1 MAAGQGWCAF
11 CNSGMTVDEEFRQA
25 LIENRK
31 GFTIDGERKR
41 LVSIDPKRRNME
53 VMSVRYCPM
62 CGKEL

>member
-31 GFTIDGERKR
+31 GFTIDGGRKR
-41 LVSIDPKRRNME
+41 LVFIDPKRRNME
-53 VMSVRYCPM
+53 AMSIRYCPM

>member
-31 GFTIDGERKR
+31 GFTIDGGRKR
-41 LVSIDPKRRNME
+41 LVFIDPKRRNME
-53 VMSVRYCPM
+53 VMSIRYCPM

>member
-41 LVSIDPKRRNME
+41 LVFIDPKRRNME